1 MQSKLSTS
9 TIAQEETGLVQ
20 ESSFPKKN
28 KFFLQQQR
36 TNQRENVIQLRTTA
50 EKNCYTKNGIKL

>member
-20 ESSFPKKN
+20 ESSFPKKTSFFTTTQN
-28 KFFLQQQR
+28 KSEGKCNTTENNSREKTVLQKM
-36 TNQRENVIQLRTTA
+36 T
-50 EKNCYTKNGIKL
+50 

>member
-28 KFFLQQQR
+28 KFFYNNKEQIR
-36 TNQRENVIQLRTTA
+36 G
-50 EKNCYTKNGIKL
+50 KM